1 MVWSHCKSPCG
12 FTVANVV
19 WLRRTRRR
27 GGVRAQRLRAYIY
40 IYMWNLVAK
49 VFSVDGR
56 CAGLSPMRVVAEAQ
70 VGGDK
75 ICHQTL
81 VFPLITID
89 CATQVWWDHA
99 RDRFIYFKGYAAQQV
114 NTRTH
119 RSKGAKNVACAV
131 DISLRAQIE
140 PGLELVYS
148 KFVKGSPKR

>member
-1 MVWSHCKSPCG
+1 MVKAHP
-12 FTVANVV
+12 AE
-19 WLRRTRRR
+19 RRR
-27 GGVRAQRLRAYIY
+27 ACTAIACIYIH

-89 CATQVWWDHA
+89 CATQVWCDDA
-99 RDRFIYFKGYAAQQV
+99 RDMIYPLQRVQV

-148 KFVKGSPKR
+148 KFAKGSPKR